1 MSDKCEYVYIG
12 GMRVPMENVLITF
25 VPWNQRSAMTQ
36 SFRVVGASPGR
47 DRGDPPYIQTISELK
62 KLLKNNYNSKM
73 VVNVYDPKTK
83 SSVGEPFE
91 FNPSKAQGRAGRRH
105 AVKEGCSAVWSQF
118 EPDEFVAEILAK
130 GVSYGVSEGLDDINT
145 AQLDWLART
154 PAGVTVLD
162 NILNSTDPSMID
174 IKCTL
179 AAVAADTATIVPL
192 SSKIAEAFS
201 KLAPLAIAL
210 GFGPETPAPPYDDE
224 DYEDIAKNPST
235 PVDVLRTLA
244 SDENEYVRGGVAR
257 NPSTPVDLLTI
268 QASDARS
275 YVRGGVARNPSTPVS
290 LLTILASD
298 ADMRVRRGATEN
310 PSTPADSLRTLASDA
325 DEVVR
330 GGAAANP
337 STPVEV
343 LRTLAS
349 DEGDYVRWGV
359 ALNPSTPVDLLTILA
374 SDADERVRASVSTNP
389 STPVDVLRKLTSDE
403 YVNVHIYRRLQA
415 SFESAADEDEMSDE
429 MSDEDVEYYAKQD
442 AIEWR
447 HRDEGTGAY
456 AYDPN
461 AELRAAEELRAAAK
475 KLGIADDVALGIMTT
490 DTVKFA
496 VAPAEAAK
504 TYKIGDAGPAGGTIY
519 AIKSGMYLEVAPEDI
534 GRLTWR
540 DAMSA
545 AQNYEHNGFSDWYL
559 PSQNELDAMY
569 EKRDM
574 IGGLSTDCYWSSSE
588 RAGGH
593 AWYQK
598 FFNYG
603 DKNYNGKYFAYSVR
617 PVRAFSI

>member
-1 MSDKCEYVYIG
+1 MSDKCEYLYIG

-105 AVKEGCSAVWSQF
+105 AVKEGRSAVWSQF

-201 KLAPLAIAL
+201 KLAPLAVAL

-224 DYEDIAKNPST
+224 DYEDIAENPSTPVDSLRKLASAENQSVRESVARNPST

-244 SDENEYVRGGVAR
+244 SDANTYVRGGVAI

-325 DEVVR
+325 DE
-330 GGAAANP
+330 
-337 STPVEV
+337 
-343 LRTLAS
+343 
-349 DEGDYVRWGV
+349 
-359 ALNPSTPVDLLTILA
+359 
-374 SDADERVRASVSTNP
+374 RVRASVATNP

-403 YVNVHIYRRLQA
+403 YVHVHLYRQLQA
-415 SFESAADEDEMSDE
+415 SFESAADEDEISDEDDEDEMSDEDDEYE
-429 MSDEDVEYYAKQD
+429 MSDEDVEYYAEQD
-442 AIEWR
+442 AVEWR
-447 HRDEGTGAY
+447 HREEGTGAY

-496 VAPAEAAK
+496 VAPAEAVK
-504 TYKIGDAGPAGGTIY
+504 TYEIGDVGPAGGRIFSILRSFDRTHY
-519 AIKSGMYLEVAPEDI
+519 YEAAPEDI
-534 GRLTWR
+534 GKHTWAN
-540 DAMSA
+540 AMTA
-545 AQNYEHNGFSDWYL
+545 TQNYQHNGFSDWYL
-559 PSQNELDAMY
+559 PSIEELAEMY
-569 EKRDM
+569 VARNYV
-574 IGGLSTDCYWSSSE
+574 GGFTSNVHWSSSQ
-588 RAGGH
+588 ADVNN
-593 AWYQK
+593 AWY
-598 FFNYG
+598 
-603 DKNYNGKYFAYSVR
+603 KNFYNGSQNFTSNNFKSKWHEYYVR

>member
-83 SSVGEPFE
+83 SSVGEPFD

-105 AVKEGCSAVWSQF
+105 AVKEGRSAVWSQF

-201 KLAPLAIAL
+201 KLAPLAVAL

-224 DYEDIAKNPST
+224 DYEDIAENPSTPADSLRKLASAENQSVRESVARNPST

-244 SDENEYVRGGVAR
+244 SDANTYVRGGVAI

-275 YVRGGVARNPSTPVS
+275 YVRGGVARNPSTPVD

-325 DEVVR
+325 DE
-330 GGAAANP
+330 
-337 STPVEV
+337 
-343 LRTLAS
+343 
-349 DEGDYVRWGV
+349 
-359 ALNPSTPVDLLTILA
+359 
-374 SDADERVRASVSTNP
+374 RVRASVATNP

-403 YVNVHIYRRLQA
+403 CVNVHIYRQLQA

-429 MSDEDVEYYAKQD
+429 DDEDEMSDEDDEDEMSDEDDEYYAEQD
-442 AIEWR
+442 AVEWR
-447 HRDEGTGAY
+447 HREEGTGAY

-496 VAPAEAAK
+496 VAPAEAVK
-504 TYKIGDAGPAGGTIY
+504 TYEIGDVGPAGGRIFSILRSFDRTHY
-519 AIKSGMYLEVAPEDI
+519 YEAAPEDI
-534 GRLTWR
+534 GKHTWAN
-540 DAMSA
+540 AMA
-545 AQNYEHNGFSDWYL
+545 ATQNYQHNGFSDWYL
-559 PSQNELDAMY
+559 PSIEELAEMY
-569 EKRDM
+569 VARNYV
-574 IGGLSTDCYWSSSE
+574 GGFPSDVHWSSSQ
-588 RAGGH
+588 ADVNN
-593 AWYQK
+593 AWY
-598 FFNYG
+598 
-603 DKNYNGKYFAYSVR
+603 KNFYNGSQNFTSNNFKSKWHEYYVR

>member
-130 GVSYGVSEGLDDINT
+130 GVSYGVSEGLDEINT

-162 NILNSTDPSMID
+162 NILNSTDPSMLD

-201 KLAPLAIAL
+201 KLAPLAVAL

-224 DYEDIAKNPST
+224 D
-235 PVDVLRTLA
+235 
-244 SDENEYVRGGVAR
+244 
-257 NPSTPVDLLTI
+257 
-268 QASDARS
+268 
-275 YVRGGVARNPSTPVS
+275 
-290 LLTILASD
+290 
-298 ADMRVRRGATEN
+298 
-310 PSTPADSLRTLASDA
+310 
-325 DEVVR
+325 
-330 GGAAANP
+330 
-337 STPVEV
+337 
-343 LRTLAS
+343 
-349 DEGDYVRWGV
+349 
-359 ALNPSTPVDLLTILA
+359 
-374 SDADERVRASVSTNP
+374 
-389 STPVDVLRKLTSDE
+389 
-403 YVNVHIYRRLQA
+403 
-415 SFESAADEDEMSDE
+415 
-429 MSDEDVEYYAKQD
+429 
-442 AIEWR
+442 
-447 HRDEGTGAY
+447 
-456 AYDPN
+456 
-461 AELRAAEELRAAAK
+461 
-475 KLGIADDVALGIMTT
+475 IADDVALGIMTT

-496 VAPAEAAK
+496 VAPAEAVK
-504 TYKIGDAGPAGGTIY
+504 TYEIGDVGPAGGTIF

-540 DAMSA
+540 DAVSA

-574 IGGLSTDCYWSSSE
+574 IGGLSTDYYWSSSE
-588 RAGGH
+588 YDVNA

-598 FFNYG
+598 FFNFG
-603 DKNYNGKYFAYSVR
+603 DQNYNGKYFTYSVR